1 MIMEYKNHLWEK
13 RSDVECV
20 WAERTFMLCVYFS
33 NFFRTHHDISPSL
46 SRPQNFDWS
55 FPFFAW
61 HKNLPELQHPT
72 SIASILLCL
81 LPFFCTMISVVI
93 LFSSSV
99 VYFLRPPCP
108 ERQIEWLI
116 KKTKISRTEKKRR
129 VRKVVKLPTTV
140 SEWGVQH
147 TDDEP
152 FTVNVH
158 CSLHYPRPS
167 MEIETVKRV
176 KRLTASNGI
185 FVTFAVIDDFYHN
198 YGSRQWE
205 DRFLKEA
212 KRKKNLDNRSERQG
226 DKRSHFFRHWHKS
239 DRRELI
245 WVWVSCRRVVTFLGW
260 CGWLGV
266 LWKEFQ

>member
-1 MIMEYKNHLWEK
+1 MIMEYKNHLWEN

-55 FPFFAW
+55 FPFVAW

-72 SIASILLCL
+72 STASILLCL
-81 LPFFCTMISVVI
+81 LPFLHDDFRRHPFLLFRRLLFASSMSWETDRMINQ
-93 LFSSSV
+93 
-99 VYFLRPPCP
+99 
-108 ERQIEWLI
+108 ENKDI
-116 KKTKISRTEKKRR
+116 KNREKKRR

-147 TDDEP
+147 TVDEP
-152 FTVNVH
+152 FPLNVR
-158 CSLHYPRPS
+158 CSLHYSRPS
-167 MEIETVKRV
+167 MEIETVKWV

-198 YGSRQWE
+198 YGSRQWD
-205 DRFLKEA
+205 DRF
-212 KRKKNLDNRSERQG
+212 
-226 DKRSHFFRHWHKS
+226 FF
-239 DRRELI
+239 
-245 WVWVSCRRVVTFLGW
+245 
-260 CGWLGV
+260 
-266 LWKEFQ
+266 

>member
-1 MIMEYKNHLWEK
+1 MSSVCEPNELLCCVSIFQTFSGLTMI
-13 RSDVECV
+13 
-20 WAERTFMLCVYFS
+20 
-33 NFFRTHHDISPSL
+33 
-46 SRPQNFDWS
+46 SRPHYLAHKTLIDL
-55 FPFFAW
+55 FPSSHDTKTCRNSSIQLPPLLFF
-61 HKNLPELQHPT
+61 
-72 SIASILLCL
+72 SVCCL
-81 LPFFCTMISVVI
+81 FCTMISVVI

-108 ERQIEWLI
+108 GQIEWLI

-152 FTVNVH
+152 FTVNVG

-167 MEIETVKRV
+167 MEIETVKWV

-198 YGSRQWE
+198 YGSRQWD
-205 DRFLKEA
+205 DRF
-212 KRKKNLDNRSERQG
+212 RKRSEEKTWTTEVRG
-226 DKRSHFFRHWHKS
+226 KATRD
-239 DRRELI
+239 LI
-245 WVWVSCRRVVTFLGW
+245 SFGIGTSPIGENWFESEWVAGGLMWVVWECCERNFNKFHLVDVR
-260 CGWLGV
+260 
-266 LWKEFQ
+266 